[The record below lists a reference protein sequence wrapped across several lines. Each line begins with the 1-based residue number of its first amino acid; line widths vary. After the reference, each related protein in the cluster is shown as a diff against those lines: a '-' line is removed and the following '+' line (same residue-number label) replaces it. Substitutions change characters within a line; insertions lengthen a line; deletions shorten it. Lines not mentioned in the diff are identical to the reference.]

1 MGDDQQVPDKYIFDV
16 SDEGTTIE
24 LEAGGNKKR
33 PEQWRMRATVRP
45 LSSADYA
52 TAVRRATGNA
62 ADDGSDSAVAEELF
76 VVRVTKLENFYFR
89 LSDGVHEVTDA
100 RELYRLRHP
109 VAVDAVGEITQAFSA
124 REAVDTKN

>member
-24 LEAGGNKKR
+24 LESGGNKKR

-52 TAVRRATGNA
+52 TAVRRASSSAG
-62 ADDGSDSAVAEELF
+62 DDGADSVVAEELF
-76 VVRVTKLENFYFR
+76 VVRVVKLENFFFR
-89 LSDGVHEVTDA
+89 FPDGVREVTDA